1 MLAILTKNGKI
12 VQGTGISFA
21 VVGTTMH
28 ILNVASM
35 VPSPVSHT
43 WSTLAIAGFFL
54 TSSSQIGRSTL
65 FKGLVKKGKKSQV
78 SRTHKN
84 DVALP

>member
-1 MLAILTKNGKI
+1 MLAIFTKNGRV
-12 VQGTGISFA
+12 VQGTGVSFA

-28 ILNVASM
+28 ILNIASM
-35 VPSPVSHT
+35 VPSPIGHT

-54 TSSSQIGRSTL
+54 TSSSQIGKNLLKLKLS
-65 FKGLVKKGKKSQV
+65 KSKKSPSQN
-78 SRTHKN
+78 HKN